1 MATPPPTPYQPAKPS
16 FPARPSHR
24 DGNCLAGP
32 LSEIF
37 ARDVMDARRRCP
49 HCQVDAPL
57 AALHVFGPEPG
68 ITARCPGCAAVA
80 LRMVRH
86 GELIWLELGSPD
98 GPFRIATGD
107 RP

>member
-1 MATPPPTPYQPAKPS
+1 MATSPS
-16 FPARPSHR
+16 PFPLHQ

-37 ARDVMDARRRCP
+37 ALDLTAARRRCP
-49 HCQVDAPL
+49 SCLVDAPL

-68 ITARCPGCAAVA
+68 ITARCPGCSGIA

-86 GELIWLELGSPD
+86 PERTWLELGTPD
-98 GPFRIATGD
+98 GPFRIPTPG
-107 RP
+107 R